1 MDNLNLDN
9 RAEKKETPN
18 GSSVL
23 KPESDTSFSSLEKA
37 GKNKSKKIPFF
48 IFITLGVIILLLLAG
63 YLVDKYTPINL
74 LGTSSDN
81 IANKQFSAVFLSNG
95 QVYFGTIEHTDDNYT
110 VLKNIYYLQVAS
122 PLQQVPANGAQQ
134 QPQLVL
140 VKLGNELHGP
150 TDYMKINNQHIIFI
164 ERLKSNSKVMEA
176 IKKYK
181 VAGQNQAVNQKQN
194 KAQGNNTNNKNNQQS
209 TK

>member
-9 RAEKKETPN
+9 GAEKKE

-23 KPESDTSFSSLEKA
+23 KPEAETSFASLEKA
-37 GKNKSKKIPFF
+37 GKNKNKKIPFF
-48 IFITLGVIILLLLAG
+48 IFITLGIIILLLLAG
-63 YLVDKYTPINL
+63 YLVDRYTSINL

-95 QVYFGTIEHTDDNYT
+95 QVYFGTIEDTDDNYT

-122 PLQQVPANGAQQ
+122 PLQQVPPNGTQQ

-164 ERLKSNSKVMEA
+164 EKLKTDSKVMEA
-176 IKKYK
+176 IKRYK
-181 VAGQNQAVNQKQN
+181 VAGQEQTTKQQEGNTQNN
-194 KAQGNNTNNKNNQQS
+194 KQTNNNNQQPA
-209 TK
+209 K